1 MTSTPASPPGPAADP
16 TPGSPSADRLGEL
29 IIGLLPVL
37 GRFTTQTLRE
47 QDGPSLERI
56 RLLRQLDRGPIR
68 AGELAQSCL
77 LSPATV
83 SELTES
89 LVRDGHVHREDDPHD
104 RRAVV
109 LGLTPS
115 GSRELARVQ
124 QALTARIVLRLEHLT
139 APQRSR
145 LAAALS
151 DLHAALTDP
160 PAAKEASR
168 HVR

>member
-1 MTSTPASPPGPAADP
+1 MPTTTHPPAAGSTTDP
-16 TPGSPSADRLGEL
+16 RLGEL
-29 IIGLLPVL
+29 VLSLLPL
-37 GRFTTQTLRE
+37 FGRFLTQTLRE
-47 QDGPSLERI
+47 QGGPSPERV
-56 RLLRQLDRGPIR
+56 RLLRQLDHGPVR

-83 SELTES
+83 SELADS
-89 LVRDGHVHREDDPHD
+89 LVRDGHVHREADLHD

-115 GSRELARVQ
+115 GSAELARVQ
-124 QALTARIVLRLEHLT
+124 RALTDRIVQRLEHL
-139 APQRSR
+139 APGQRSR

-151 DLHAALTDP
+151 DLHAAFTDP

-168 HVR
+168 HGR